1 MIERQHLETYQDL
14 FCHQCSLNAQ
24 QTAKGAYFVKR
35 ELVDPEVISQ
45 HLRGEITAGWYALRS
60 DNTVRWVA
68 LDADRQDDLEQLQLA
83 WKQLDRLTGQQEL
96 HRLGTASAG

>member
-1 MIERQHLETYQDL
+1 M
-14 FCHQCSLNAQ
+14 
-24 QTAKGAYFVKR
+24 KR

-45 HLRGEITAGWYALRS
+45 HLRGEITAGWYALWS

-68 LDADRQDDLEQLQLA
+68 LDADRQDDLEQLQPA